1 MRNVNMNDLNK
12 TIDHKKKEVNYN
24 LALDRSMFCLHKT
37 ARKRDPD
44 EVKALTEVARAS
56 LQRAEREG
64 NFVTLGPRSIY
75 YDPSS

>member
-1 MRNVNMNDLNK
+1 MRDVNMNDLNK
-12 TIDHKKKEVNYN
+12 TIDDKKKEVNYN
-24 LALDRSMFCLHKT
+24 LAFDRSMFCVHKT

-64 NFVTLGPRSIY
+64 KFVKLRPKSIY